1 LSVACGFAKE
11 QQIFGRMTMVD
22 VKAEF
27 REQKMSTPKDGKN
40 SMSV

>member
-1 LSVACGFAKE
+1 
-11 QQIFGRMTMVD
+11 MTMVD

-27 REQKMSTPKDGKN
+27 REQQMSTPKDGKN